1 MRLKGVPVDT
11 PSISYI
17 GSPTGTVLVGKDEAS
32 PAALLSLASGYGAVG
47 SPGAPGPQGP
57 PGTNGL
63 PGPVGPVGPAG
74 PMGPAGINGIN
85 GVAGATGAAGATPIR
100 FSAPTAVT
108 GVSATDYA
116 YTSRTLT
123 GARMRVASAP
133 AGSALVV
140 DVQHWNGTTWT
151 TIGNLTIADGSVTE
165 ATATFT
171 QAQSAGNMVRV
182 NCTSAGIA
190 TAATGVAVDVSHSND
205 GGEYGDIDGGSS
217 LGV

>member
-74 PMGPAGINGIN
+74 PIGPQGPAGANGSD
-85 GVAGATGAAGATPIR
+85 GATGATGAAGATPIR

-116 YTSRTLT
+116 YNARTLT

-151 TIGNLTIADGSVTE
+151 TIGSLTIADGSVTE

-182 NCTSAGIA
+182 NCTSAGLA
-190 TAATGVAVDVSHSND
+190 TAATGVAVDVTT
-205 GGEYGDIDGGSS
+205 
-217 LGV
+217 